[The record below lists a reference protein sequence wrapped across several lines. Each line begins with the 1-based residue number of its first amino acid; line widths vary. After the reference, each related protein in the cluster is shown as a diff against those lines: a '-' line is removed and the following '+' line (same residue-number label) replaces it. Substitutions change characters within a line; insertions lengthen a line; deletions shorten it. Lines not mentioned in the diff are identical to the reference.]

1 MGHDHL
7 IGDTGTDIRN
17 GDIGF
22 DYARYDTALTGV
34 VSILRT
40 LPRIPTMRAGDS
52 YLSVEG
58 LVGSDFND
66 TLSSDNIVMIS
77 TSSHCRTAPRS
88 IQNDF
93 LFVCTKYLFVCVHKI
108 PHLFKQNTLFV

>member
-7 IGDTGTDIRN
+7 IGDTGSDIRN

-22 DYARYDTALTGV
+22 DYARHDTALTGV
-34 VSILRT
+34 VVDLTNPASNT
-40 LPRIPTMRAGDS
+40 DEAAGS

-66 TLSSDNIVMIS
+66 TLFGDNIADDLDVITLS
-77 TSSHCRTAPRS
+77 NGAS
-88 IQNDF
+88 IDQNDF
-93 LFVCTKYLFVCVHKI
+93 LFV
-108 PHLFKQNTLFV
+108 